1 MLRVG
6 IQLEQVQNMIWQMFV
21 MILSGYTLSLA
32 FAIEQMTIHN
42 RHLKVGIVPRAPII
56 AVSKDNNGQDVFGGM
71 LGKMIDYF
79 KIARNCTFQVM
90 IPDDGLWGNCNEEN
104 CTGMIGLVNRS
115 EVDFAF
121 GMMKDVFISI

>member
-1 MLRVG
+1 
-6 IQLEQVQNMIWQMFV
+6 MIWQMFA
-21 MILSGYTLSLA
+21 MMFSGCTLRLA
-32 FAIEQMTIHN
+32 FAIEQMSIHN
-42 RHLKVGIVPRAPII
+42 RNLKVGIVPRPPVI

-79 KIARNCTFQVM
+79 KLARNCTFQVV

-115 EVDFAF
+115 EVDFAL
-121 GMMKDVFISI
+121 GMVKDVFIKV